1 MDNNSRP
8 NNLTDSSE
16 EAEINFQDRR
26 PNDKDP
32 EITYKENES
41 KRDHARKNWAL
52 IALMVGFFLSI
63 CLDAGLFSFY
73 RERWV
78 TEIFVTSLVPILA
91 FILGTNTN
99 NK

>member
-1 MDNNSRP
+1 MNNNDPSNNS
-8 NNLTDSSE
+8 TDFSD
-16 EAEINFQDRR
+16 EAEINFLDRR

-52 IALMVGFFLSI
+52 IALMVGFFLSV
-63 CLDAGLFSFY
+63 CLDVGLFFFDK
-73 RERWV
+73 ERWV

-91 FILGTNTN
+91 FILGTSTN